1 MALIVEDGS
10 MVAGAESYCSVTAAD
25 TYHSDSGNTAW
36 AALATAAKEQ
46 ALRKATRYMLGAYRH
61 RWAGTRKTTT
71 QALDWPR
78 YMVPIRDTPTFQG
91 TNLAY
96 VSATIVPTEVIQACA
111 DLALTNV
118 TGGALASDLT
128 SRVLREKVGE
138 IEVEYDR
145 GSPQFT
151 VYRSIDMM
159 LRPYLKSGGNGIV
172 GLTR

>member
-10 MVAGAESYCSVTAAD
+10 LVTGAESYCSVAAAD

-36 AALATAAKEQ
+36 AALVTATKEQ
-46 ALRKATRYMLGAYRH
+46 ALRKATRYMVGAYRH
-61 RWAGTRKTTT
+61 RWTGTRKTTT

-96 VSATIVPTEVIQACA
+96 VPATIVPTEVVQACA
-111 DLALTNV
+111 EFALITATN
-118 TGGALASDLT
+118 GALAPDLT
-128 SRVLREKVGE
+128 SRVLREKVGD

-151 VYRSIDMM
+151 VYRSLDMM
-159 LRPYLKSGGNGIV
+159 LRPYLKAGGSSVV
-172 GLTR
+172 GLSR